1 MTTPH
6 KLVKLEGVSYFMEN
20 VGPEITLCTVG
31 NQVTEV
37 KGPYLMG
44 YDWRDYK
51 ALVSQLK
58 MPGLNQKA
66 FKVTVGTKVE
76 KRTSVGVS
84 YDDFGE
90 IVYKDDEFIVGSVT
104 ARIRKEWHVENIT
117 VVMSDHLVAWI
128 RRVATLND
136 TALEEELNLINKN
149 SLNAFARAISRTRRP
164 ELDSHIHRSGAY
176 EAHPHADTINLLFS
190 VGEAALSAI
199 NSDTPVSPVPYA
211 VSPHMDISARIKVL
225 TRRTVIYKSE
235 LPTNNRTNGLTD
247 QCQSTCKLGN
257 SLDKTFSLLKV
268 AF

>member
-1 MTTPH
+1 MEGLYVRFKETDHSIWIRGTHKYGMVKSGPNSMSSASLRKLYTVGDAITSFKTAVAPDVDGSSINLHFEPSRESISSDCLLAAIQLENSFENPLYIKSTPPVSSIKSKDSEAVKYGKRKGEMFLDRESAIDFNLQPTTTMTTPH

-20 VGPEITLCTVG
+20 
-31 NQVTEV
+31 EV

-104 ARIRKEWHVENIT
+104 ARIRKEWYN
-117 VVMSDHLVAWI
+117 VM
-128 RRVATLND
+128 
-136 TALEEELNLINKN
+136 
-149 SLNAFARAISRTRRP
+149 
-164 ELDSHIHRSGAY
+164 Y
-176 EAHPHADTINLLFS
+176 
-190 VGEAALSAI
+190 
-199 NSDTPVSPVPYA
+199 
-211 VSPHMDISARIKVL
+211 IKVESRHQGYRFFQL
-225 TRRTVIYKSE
+225 
-235 LPTNNRTNGLTD
+235 TNN
-247 QCQSTCKLGN
+247 SK
-257 SLDKTFSLLKV
+257 FEE
-268 AF
+268 